1 MRILRDYLTEKE
13 AIGWIR
19 PSKSS
24 AGTPIL
30 VILKLNSLLR
40 LCVDYRAL
48 NKITMKNRHPLPLI
62 NKSINR
68 LSGVKVY
75 IKFDLRDVYH
85 RIRIKKGD
93 EWKTAFHTRY
103 GFWEYVIIF
112 FRLTN
117 APAIFQVYINKTLD
131 GLLDT
136 IYIIYMD
143 DICIYSNS
151 IKKYANYVR

>member
-1 MRILRDYLTEKE
+1 MILPLKYEDFEDIFFKKKYETVPENTRITYIINLKKGTESPFKLIYSLSERELRILRDYLTEKE

-30 VILKLNSLLR
+30 FILKLNSLLR

-68 LSGVKVY
+68 LSSARVY
-75 IKFDLRDVYH
+75 TKLDLKNIYYK
-85 RIRIKKGD
+85 IRIKKGD
-93 EWKTAFHTRY
+93 E
-103 GFWEYVIIF
+103 
-112 FRLTN
+112 
-117 APAIFQVYINKTLD
+117 
-131 GLLDT
+131 
-136 IYIIYMD
+136 
-143 DICIYSNS
+143 
-151 IKKYANYVR
+151 